1 MYMRTED
8 RQVLNI
14 FRIRSCIV
22 HVCLF
27 VQFVLGDQIFDFRSK
42 GYKRSYISTEEKSN
56 DYLWHFLLTKNW
68 FGRFYFKFA
77 GCFSGY
83 RMEMRTFCCNCRDV
97 SVNK

>member
-14 FRIRSCIV
+14 SRI
-22 HVCLF
+22 
-27 VQFVLGDQIFDFRSK
+27 QIIGFQSK

-56 DYLWHFLLTKNW
+56 DYLWHFLLIKNW
-68 FGRFYFKFA
+68 FGHFYFKFA

-83 RMEMRTFCCNCRDV
+83 CMEMRMFCCNCRAV
-97 SVNK
+97 SVN